1 MHIFPVVYT
10 IIFACSQNV
19 EMREEGGTA
28 AIVESV
34 RAGLAMQLKESVG
47 MPAIMAREE
56 HITK

>member
-1 MHIFPVVYT
+1 
-10 IIFACSQNV
+10 
-19 EMREEGGTA
+19 MREEGGTA

-47 MPAIMAREE
+47 MPAIMARED